1 MVMLKRFFLI
11 LALLVNT
18 TFAFDFYG
26 MGATNYDFIASLSE
40 SYDESLGVKY
50 HMQVDKFNKKNNKIL
65 HNDDKKYKK
74 LDIDLILQPVFF
86 ELGDDNLGASFGYM
100 LGFGYS
106 KFDIP
111 QGLHDEGVKYNAGL
125 GLDVSVYHL
134 TTTIKSI
141 VSASS
146 TFDLDN
152 KNRVLFTLGPK
163 YWPMIT
169 FGYEYRIFKVK
180 DFKSNNHSLMLGLAF
195 VID

>member
-1 MVMLKRFFLI
+1 MVAIKRFFLI

-40 SYDESLGVKY
+40 SNNKSFCI
-50 HMQVDKFNKKNNKIL
+50 QVDKFNKKNNKIF

-111 QGLHDEGVKYNAGL
+111 QGYDEGVKYYKRK
-125 GLDVSVYHL
+125 SHL
-134 TTTIKSI
+134 
-141 VSASS
+141 
-146 TFDLDN
+146 LH
-152 KNRVLFTLGPK
+152 RVN
-163 YWPMIT
+163 
-169 FGYEYRIFKVK
+169 IF
-180 DFKSNNHSLMLGLAF
+180 
-195 VID
+195 

>member
-11 LALLVNT
+11 FILLVNT

-26 MGATNYDFIASLSE
+26 MGATNYDFMASLSE
-40 SYDESLGVKY
+40 SNNKSFCI
-50 HMQVDKFNKKNNKIL
+50 QVDKFNKKNNKIF

-74 LDIDLILQPVFF
+74 IDIDLILQPVFF

-106 KFDIP
+106 KFDI
-111 QGLHDEGVKYNAGL
+111 GLHDEGVKYNAGL
-125 GLDVSVYHL
+125 GLDISTYHL

-141 VSASS
+141 VSTSS